1 MTRERYQMLLRNLI
15 SRHTI
20 YIFNKCTKSIL
31 LANTCNYEIT
41 WHKNFETSYQL
52 LILQCH

>member
-1 MTRERYQMLLRNLI
+1 MTTRERHQMLLRNLI

-20 YIFNKCTKSIL
+20 YIFKCTKSIL

-41 WHKNFETSYQL
+41 
-52 LILQCH
+52 